1 MENTTEIFD
10 IEDAYIN
17 CGPSSDESKLIT
29 FLEERGLSSSYP
41 YLKKSQVTF
50 ESLEYLT
57 EDDIKEVITPVG
69 IRALFRV
76 KLIEWKKQ
84 TFGAKELPPSL
95 QSNFSSVLLEESV
108 AQSMKKEST

>member
-1 MENTTEIFD
+1 TTIKSEFIV
-10 IEDAYIN
+10 EDADID
-17 CGPSSDESKLIT
+17 CDPSSDESKLIT

-69 IRALFRV
+69 IRALFR
-76 KLIEWKKQ
+76 
-84 TFGAKELPPSL
+84 AKR
-95 QSNFSSVLLEESV
+95 FES
-108 AQSMKKEST
+108 AS

>member
-10 IEDAYIN
+10 IEDADIDFD
-17 CGPSSDESKLIT
+17 PSSDESKLIT

-69 IRALFRV
+69 IRALFR
-76 KLIEWKKQ
+76 
-84 TFGAKELPPSL
+84 AKR
-95 QSNFSSVLLEESV
+95 FES
-108 AQSMKKEST
+108 AS

>member
-57 EDDIKEVITPVG
+57 EDDIKEVITPLLTASPG
-69 IRALFRV
+69 EITQPRRLAKRPTIRLTR
-76 KLIEWKKQ
+76 
-84 TFGAKELPPSL
+84 
-95 QSNFSSVLLEESV
+95 
-108 AQSMKKEST
+108 STECCG

>member
-10 IEDAYIN
+10 IEDADID
-17 CGPSSDESKLIT
+17 CDPSSDESKLIT

-57 EDDIKEVITPVG
+57 EDDIKEDHHACCYSSVVSG
-69 IRALFRV
+69 QAIRIS
-76 KLIEWKKQ
+76 KLRSMHLLLRLTKPRLSEMVES
-84 TFGAKELPPSL
+84 GAK
-95 QSNFSSVLLEESV
+95 Q
-108 AQSMKKEST
+108 

>member
-10 IEDAYIN
+10 IEDADID
-17 CGPSSDESKLIT
+17 CDPSSDE
-29 FLEERGLSSSYP
+29 
-41 YLKKSQVTF
+41 KSQVTF
-50 ESLEYLT
+50 EGLEYLT

-69 IRALFRV
+69 IRALFRA

-95 QSNFSSVLLEESV
+95 QSNFSSVLPEESV
-108 AQSMKKEST
+108 AQSVLPEETVAQATYI